1 MSTPAPVFTIYKRNP
16 AQREQLL
23 NQVRDT
29 VARQRYG
36 TEYQPIICARRGEI
50 TAYEALAR
58 FYDADGE
65 CLPTQNVFE
74 IMHDEPA
81 LLRRAECDLK
91 RLQLDYAPTGHDLFL
106 NLDPHALAAA
116 HGQAPALF
124 ERLINTPGVVVELI
138 ENTDIHDARAALE
151 LHRMLSKHGVRT
163 ALDDIGAPHALLSL
177 DLVTVVDFLKFDR
190 SWFGRLQGRGGEL
203 MFRAMLDFA
212 REAGHQTVLEG
223 IETAEMQ
230 ATARR
235 YGINRLQ
242 GFRYRP
248 LFRNVAP

>member
-1 MSTPAPVFTIYKRNP
+1 MSTPVLTVYKRNP
-16 AQREQLL
+16 AQRERLL

-36 TEYQPIICARRGEI
+36 AEYQPILCARRGEI
-50 TAYEALAR
+50 TAFEALAR

-91 RLQLDYAPTGHDLFL
+91 QLQLDYAPAGHELFL
-106 NLDPHALAAA
+106 NLDPHALTAA

-151 LHRMLSKHGVRT
+151 LQRMLSEHGVRT

-177 DLVTVVDFLKFDR
+177 DLVSAVDFLKFDR
-190 SWFGRLQGRGGEL
+190 SWFERLREDKGDL
-203 MFRAMLDFA
+203 MFRAMLAFA
-212 REAGHQTVLEG
+212 SEAGHQTVLEG
-223 IETAEMQ
+223 IETADMQ
-230 ATARR
+230 AIARR
-235 YGINRLQ
+235 YGIDRLQ

-248 LFRNVAP
+248 LFRSVAP